1 MEVQET
7 KNCQALTS
15 IRRCCMFYIYQLTE
29 FSQLPCEG
37 LTPLI
42 QTEAKF
48 KGFVESENKIMKL
61 FQEGTLPGFTDSED
75 CGVLAVS

>member
-1 MEVQET
+1 M
-7 KNCQALTS
+7 
-15 IRRCCMFYIYQLTE
+15 RCCCIFFIYQLTE

-37 LTPLI
+37 GLTPLI
-42 QTEAKF
+42 QIEAKF

-61 FQEGTLPGFTDSED
+61 LQEGTLPGFTDSED